1 MNLQMLSA
9 KWQIFSQPQCV
20 NSVRTVSQLC
30 WVRWHKSWYCYN
42 MVKFLQ
48 NMTLQWHHL
57 SVMAFQFT
65 GNSFPCVSMLWC
77 HEQTPHSL
85 LMRVT
90 EIWGNLFSSNLCA
103 ANIAVLTHCSLV
115 TPQGVKVCV
124 SIRSG
129 SSLSFV
135 CHQVTSSNNDLSSI
149 GPKLKWNLNQRTKL
163 SVQHLHLKMSSAE
176 WWPFVSRPQWVNT
189 GTLPF

>member
-1 MNLQMLSA
+1 ME
-9 KWQIFSQPQCV
+9 
-20 NSVRTVSQLC
+20 
-30 WVRWHKSWYCYN
+30 
-42 MVKFLQ
+42 
-48 NMTLQWHHL
+48 
-57 SVMAFQFT
+57 FQFT
-65 GNSFPCVSMLWC
+65 GNLSPCVSMLWC

-90 EIWGNLFSSNLCA
+90 EIWGNLFSSNLCP

-124 SIRSG
+124 SIRTG

-135 CHQVTSSNNDLSSI
+135 CHQVISSNNDLSSI
-149 GPKLKWNLNQRTKL
+149 GPKLKWNLNQGPKL
-163 SVQHLHLKMSSAE
+163 SVQYLHLKMSSAE

-189 GTLPF
+189 EDITILTPHPSTVNELTITDITFLTTYHFDNLS